1 MRRSAQRGGTP
12 VTARPIAPFLLQ
24 VAGWL
29 LAMFFLWWLATP
41 VLTWPV
47 AMLAELIARVGLGD
61 VVRSVE
67 QHGEIITF
75 VTSLRPPGASPG
87 VRAVLEVPSNV
98 RLFSFGLP
106 MLAALTLAARE
117 PRPLRKLAIGYV
129 VLVPVQAFSVIADFL
144 KNLTD
149 DPAAIAQLGWAPWH
163 REVIAFCYQFGTLIL
178 PTVAPAIVWVLM
190 HRRFLEDFA
199 GRRA

>member
-75 VTSLRPPGASPG
+75 VTSLRSP
-87 VRAVLEVPSNV
+87 
-98 RLFSFGLP
+98 
-106 MLAALTLAARE
+106 
-117 PRPLRKLAIGYV
+117 
-129 VLVPVQAFSVIADFL
+129 AFSLLSSF
-144 KNLTD
+144 
-149 DPAAIAQLGWAPWH
+149 
-163 REVIAFCYQFGTLIL
+163 
-178 PTVAPAIVWVLM
+178 
-190 HRRFLEDFA
+190 
-199 GRRA
+199 